1 LENEGKQAL
10 VEEEKKKKKEEAAEA
25 MRVEQR
31 ISKHV
36 HEQYAEQVQL
46 ETVQMAEQETAR
58 QLIAEASQK
67 LSAAVQGTA
76 NNLQGAKVAQ
86 AMLSAGN
93 ANLNASTKQL
103 ADIKHEKE
111 EIEEKLRKS
120 ERTVVDKKMTAGSA
134 MPQPTSEPAAKKR
147 KLH

>member
-1 LENEGKQAL
+1 
-10 VEEEKKKKKEEAAEA
+10 
-25 MRVEQR
+25 MRVKQR

-67 LSAAVQGTA
+67 LSAAVQGTV

-93 ANLNASTKQL
+93 TKLNASTKQL
-103 ADIKHEKE
+103 ADMKHEKE
-111 EIEEKLRKS
+111 KISR
-120 ERTVVDKKMTAGSA
+120 R
-134 MPQPTSEPAAKKR
+134 
-147 KLH
+147 